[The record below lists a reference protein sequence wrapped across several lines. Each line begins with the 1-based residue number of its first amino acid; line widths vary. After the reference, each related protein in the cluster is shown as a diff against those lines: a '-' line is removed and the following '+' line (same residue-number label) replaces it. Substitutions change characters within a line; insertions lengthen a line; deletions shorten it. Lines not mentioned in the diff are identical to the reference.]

1 MSCTCA
7 NMLSPTP
14 TTALYGIKYMDQV
27 WTLLQA
33 AAYQLVPVC
42 PTMVTR
48 HAASRLACLTRTRAR
63 HTTQSAQSSTPV
75 GMVVSPRCASA
86 RPMPCPPSACLL
98 IHRAER
104 ARWRRCGSWERGGA
118 SQVLPASHQA
128 SSALTWHPPSGTPAL
143 MSGEHAI
150 HPPESTAAYS
160 SSRGA
165 RLDLTW
171 PEGWLGS
178 LLEQQG
184 RGFGSAVEGGF
195 HLADDVG
202 LCLSLGHHAVRRTD
216 RLELC
221 ERQAV

>member
-1 MSCTCA
+1 M
-7 NMLSPTP
+7 
-14 TTALYGIKYMDQV
+14 
-27 WTLLQA
+27 
-33 AAYQLVPVC
+33 
-42 PTMVTR
+42 
-48 HAASRLACLTRTRAR
+48 
-63 HTTQSAQSSTPV
+63 
-75 GMVVSPRCASA
+75 
-86 RPMPCPPSACLL
+86 
-98 IHRAER
+98 
-104 ARWRRCGSWERGGA
+104 
-118 SQVLPASHQA
+118 LPASHQA

-150 HPPESTAAYS
+150 HPPESTVAYS